1 MYVVSSRLLHTPV
14 AIDNSTEIMMKRL
27 LRSYVYNGFVWEL
40 NCSNSMMINLLSGE
54 MLCNSDVTVVCYVS
68 FSGREFDII
77 D

>member
-1 MYVVSSRLLHTPV
+1 MHPSKVPYTLQTQIARYLDGDLG
-14 AIDNSTEIMMKRL
+14 
-27 LRSYVYNGFVWEL
+27 VYR
-40 NCSNSMMINLLSGE
+40 LLSGE